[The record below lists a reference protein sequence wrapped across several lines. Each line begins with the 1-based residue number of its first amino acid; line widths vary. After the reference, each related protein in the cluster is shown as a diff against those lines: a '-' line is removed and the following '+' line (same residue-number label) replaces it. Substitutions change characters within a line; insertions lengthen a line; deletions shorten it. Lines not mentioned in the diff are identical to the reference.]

1 MFEQLGMIHPLIP
14 PAVGL
19 LVLLV
24 GAATINLI
32 VKRVWVGTIRAFARR
47 SKVTWDD
54 VLIRHHV
61 FGRLVQVLPAL
72 IVFVGVPFVPGLPE
86 GVAQVIRKLAMAY
99 MVLMLMLTMSA
110 LLSAA
115 NTIYA
120 ASQAAMERPLKGF
133 VQLVQIVIWVLGG
146 LLIIAVVLDR
156 SPLLLLSGFGAM
168 TAILLLLF
176 RDTILSLVASVQ
188 LTAQDMVRVGDWIE
202 MPQFGAD
209 GDVIDVQLHTVKVQ
223 NWDKT
228 ITTIPTNRLITD
240 SFKNWRGMS
249 QTGARRIK
257 RAIFIDV
264 SSIRI
269 QTQVEV
275 DHFTR
280 FALLRDYIKN
290 KELELAD
297 YNAGLAAEVD
307 ADVNR
312 RRLTNV
318 GTFRA
323 YAYNY
328 LKNHPSIHNDMTLIV
343 RQLAPGPEGLPLE
356 IYCFTNT
363 TEWADY
369 EDIQSD
375 IFDHLFAIVPEFG
388 LRVYQKP
395 AGSDLENLKS
405 SGRGVRLTPKPVQ
418 QPYPELWL
426 GGMFPYTI
434 QRAGRSADAWCSDP
448 FPLEKETWKS
458 QVALYREAA
467 AKAGRR
473 ANVVLMRDG
482 WVAPTRAEAEQIFG
496 SIYVEEMLFYFRHGI
511 LNHHPD
517 FESESDFTVES
528 CFQHTVAGSPQECRE
543 QLDIYAQEYDVDY
556 MVMRFRLP
564 AGPDRE
570 RVLDCIRLFGDEV
583 LPHFH
588 NT

>member
-1 MFEQLGMIHPLIP
+1 MFEQLGTIHPLLP

-19 LVLLV
+19 AVLLT
-24 GAATINLI
+24 GAAIVNLI
-32 VKRVWVGTIRAFARR
+32 VKRLWVGTIRAFAKR
-47 SKVTWDD
+47 SRITWDD

-61 FGRLVQVLPAL
+61 FARLVQVLPAL
-72 IVFVGVPFVPGLPE
+72 IVYVGVPFVPDLPE
-86 GVAQVIRKLAMAY
+86 GIAQVTRKLAMAY
-99 MVLMLMLTMSA
+99 MVLMLTLTLSA

-115 NTIYA
+115 NTIYS
-120 ASQAAMERPLKGF
+120 ASKVAKDRPLKGF
-133 VQLVQIVIWVLGG
+133 VQLAQIVIWIVGG
-146 LLIIAVVLDR
+146 LLIIAVMLDR

-188 LTAQDMVRVGDWIE
+188 LTAQDMVHVGDWIE

-249 QTGARRIK
+249 QAGARRIK
-257 RAIFIDV
+257 RSISIDV

-269 QTQVEV
+269 QTQAEV

-280 FALLRDYIKN
+280 FALLQDYIKS

-297 YNAGLAAEVD
+297 YNEELAKEVD

-328 LKNHPSIHNDMTLIV
+328 LKNHPSIHKDMTLIV

-363 TEWADY
+363 TDWNAY

-375 IFDHLFAIVPEFG
+375 IFDHLLAIVPEFG
-388 LRVYQKP
+388 LRLFQKP
-395 AGSDLENLKS
+395 AGSDLENLTK
-405 SGRGVRLTPKPVQ
+405 K
-418 QPYPELWL
+418 
-426 GGMFPYTI
+426 
-434 QRAGRSADAWCSDP
+434 
-448 FPLEKETWKS
+448 
-458 QVALYREAA
+458 
-467 AKAGRR
+467 
-473 ANVVLMRDG
+473 
-482 WVAPTRAEAEQIFG
+482 
-496 SIYVEEMLFYFRHGI
+496 
-511 LNHHPD
+511 
-517 FESESDFTVES
+517 
-528 CFQHTVAGSPQECRE
+528 
-543 QLDIYAQEYDVDY
+543 
-556 MVMRFRLP
+556 
-564 AGPDRE
+564 
-570 RVLDCIRLFGDEV
+570 
-583 LPHFH
+583 
-588 NT
+588 